1 MKNLITIILILFS
14 INSFGQMK
22 RDKFIEKNI
31 GGVKLIYQRAVDIEK
46 GDSTYVLFF
55 SFQNAKYSRLTDIKI
70 IGLFSRNAIEQWMK
84 DMKSAYKQILTGEK
98 VDMDWNREE
107 YKLTLYNFS
116 KNLILTEGKGT
127 GGYTL
132 LSKNNVRD
140 LMELVSTVDFGKET
154 LLPAKSVD
162 ELIK

>member
-1 MKNLITIILILFS
+1 
-14 INSFGQMK
+14 
-22 RDKFIEKNI
+22 
-31 GGVKLIYQRAVDIEK
+31 
-46 GDSTYVLFF
+46 
-55 SFQNAKYSRLTDIKI
+55 
-70 IGLFSRNAIEQWMK
+70 
-84 DMKSAYKQILTGEK
+84 MKSAYKQILTGEK